1 MDNDRIIEHLK
12 EICQAPKPERKEIF
26 FQGIE
31 ERGLIYRHPVVINH
45 GDFLLRQLF
54 YVNKWTWLMS
64 AVLLL
69 CITGICYG
77 NTGNYPFALT
87 PLLAVGIL
95 LETGRSF
102 RWKMA
107 ELEYTARFSL
117 RSVMLARM
125 FLVGVVETAGL
136 MAVILVVRPWF
147 SYSLIR
153 VFLYMMV
160 PYLAA
165 SLSGSVYERK
175 NRSDNGWGSIIICFL
190 SSGFFASAP
199 YCLSTLYEERFTVIW
214 TVAFILLIF
223 SLVVSVRRWICESEE
238 PVWNL

>member
-1 MDNDRIIEHLK
+1 MDNERIIKHLK
-12 EICQAPKPERKEIF
+12 EICSTSEPEEKKAF
-26 FQGIE
+26 FQGLE
-31 ERGLIYRHPVVINH
+31 DQGLTSRRPEAINH
-45 GDFLLRQLF
+45 GEFLLRQFF
-54 YVNKWTWLMS
+54 YVGKWIWLLS

-95 LETGRSF
+95 VETGRSF

-125 FLVGVVETAGL
+125 FLVGIVETAGL
-136 MAVILVVRPWF
+136 LAVIWVVRPWF

-165 SLSGSVYERK
+165 SLLGSVYERK
-175 NRSDNGWGSIIICFL
+175 NRSDNSWGSIIICFM
-190 SSGFFASAP
+190 SSGLFAAAP
-199 YCLSTLYEERFTVIW
+199 YCLSSLYEERFTVIW
-214 TVAFILLIF
+214 TMAFILLVF
-223 SLVVSVRRWICESEE
+223 SLVVSMRRWICELEE
-238 PVWNL
+238 AVWN

>member
-1 MDNDRIIEHLK
+1 MDSDRIIEYLK
-12 EICQAPKPERKEIF
+12 EIYRTPEPEKKKAF
-26 FQGIE
+26 FQGLE
-31 ERGLIYRHPVVINH
+31 AQGLTSRRPEVINH
-45 GDFLLRQLF
+45 VDFLLRQFF
-54 YVNKWTWLMS
+54 YVGKWIWLLS

-95 LETGRSF
+95 VETGRSF

-125 FLVGVVETAGL
+125 FLVGIVETAGL
-136 MAVILVVRPWF
+136 MVVILVVCPWF

-160 PYLAA
+160 PYLVA

-175 NRSDNGWGSIIICFL
+175 NRADNGWGSIIICFL
-190 SSGFFASAP
+190 SSGFFAAAP

-214 TVAFILLIF
+214 TVAFILLIL
-223 SLVVSVRRWICESEE
+223 SLFVSVRRWIYELEE

>member
-1 MDNDRIIEHLK
+1 MDNDKIIKHLK
-12 EICQAPKPERKEIF
+12 EICSTSEPEEKKAF
-26 FQGIE
+26 FQGLE
-31 ERGLIYRHPVVINH
+31 DRGLTSRRPVVINH
-45 GDFLLRQLF
+45 GDFLLRQFL
-54 YVNKWTWLMS
+54 YVGKWIWLLS

-87 PLLAVGIL
+87 PLLAAGIL
-95 LETGRSF
+95 VETGRSF

-125 FLVGVVETAGL
+125 FLVGIVETAGL
-136 MAVILVVRPWF
+136 LVVIWVVRPWF

-165 SLSGSVYERK
+165 SLLGSVYERK
-175 NRSDNGWGSIIICFL
+175 NRSDNSWGSMIICFL
-190 SSGFFASAP
+190 SSGLFAAAP
-199 YCLSTLYEERFTVIW
+199 YCLSSLYEERFTVIW
-214 TVAFILLIF
+214 TVVFILLVF
-223 SLVVSVRRWICESEE
+223 SLVVSMRKWICELEE
-238 PVWNL
+238 AVWN

>member
-12 EICQAPKPERKEIF
+12 EICQTPEPEEKEAF
-26 FQGIE
+26 FQGLK
-31 ERGLIYRHPVVINH
+31 ERGLTSRRPEAINH
-45 GDFLLRQLF
+45 GDFLLRQFF
-54 YVNKWTWLMS
+54 YVGKWIWLLS
-64 AVLLL
+64 AVILL

-77 NTGNYPFALT
+77 NTGNYPFAIT

-95 LETGRSF
+95 VETGRSF

-107 ELEYTARFSL
+107 ELEYAARFSL

-125 FLVGVVETAGL
+125 FLVGIVETAGL
-136 MAVILVVRPWF
+136 IVVICVVRPWF

-175 NRSDNGWGSIIICFL
+175 TRSDNSWGSIIICFL
-190 SSGFFASAP
+190 SSGFFAAAP
-199 YCLSTLYEERFTVIW
+199 YFLSILYEERFTVIW
-214 TVAFILLIF
+214 TVAFILLFF
-223 SLVVSVRRWICESEE
+223 SLAVSMRRWICELEE

>member
-1 MDNDRIIEHLK
+1 MDNDRIIKLLK
-12 EICQAPKPERKEIF
+12 EICSTPEPEEKKAF
-26 FQGIE
+26 FQGLE
-31 ERGLIYRHPVVINH
+31 DQGLISRRPVVINH
-45 GDFLLRQLF
+45 GDFLLRQFF
-54 YVNKWTWLMS
+54 YIGKWIWLLS

-69 CITGICYG
+69 CIMGICYG

-95 LETGRSF
+95 VETGRSF

-125 FLVGVVETAGL
+125 FLVGIVETAGL
-136 MAVILVVRPWF
+136 LAVIWVVRPWF
-147 SYSLIR
+147 SYSLSR

-175 NRSDNGWGSIIICFL
+175 NRSHSGWGSIIICIMSSGLFAAAPYFL
-190 SSGFFASAP
+190 SS
-199 YCLSTLYEERFTVIW
+199 LYEERFTVIW
-214 TVAFILLIF
+214 IVAFILLIF
-223 SLVVSVRRWICESEE
+223 SLFVSVRRWICELEE
-238 PVWNL
+238 PVWN

>member
-12 EICQAPKPERKEIF
+12 EICWIPDPEEKKTF
-26 FQGIE
+26 FRGLE
-31 ERGLIYRHPVVINH
+31 ERGLISRQPEVTNH
-45 GDFLLRQLF
+45 WGFLLRQFF
-54 YVNKWTWLMS
+54 YVSKWIWLLS

-77 NTGNYPFALT
+77 STGNYPFALT

-95 LETGRSF
+95 VETERSF
-102 RWKMA
+102 RWNMA

-117 RSVMLARM
+117 RSVILARM

-136 MAVILVVRPWF
+136 LVVISVVRPWF

-160 PYLAA
+160 PYLAG

-175 NRSDNGWGSIIICFL
+175 NRSVNSWGSIIICFL
-190 SSGFFASAP
+190 SSGLFGAAP
-199 YCLSTLYEERFTVIW
+199 YFLSSLYEERFTVIW
-214 TVAFILLIF
+214 IVAFILLIF
-223 SLVVSVRRWICESEE
+223 SLFVSVRRWICELEE
-238 PVWNL
+238 PVWN

>member
-12 EICQAPKPERKEIF
+12 EICQTPEPEEKEAF
-26 FQGIE
+26 FQGLK
-31 ERGLIYRHPVVINH
+31 ERGLTSRRPEAINH
-45 GDFLLRQLF
+45 GDFLLRQFF
-54 YVNKWTWLMS
+54 YVGKWIWLLS
-64 AVLLL
+64 AVILL

-77 NTGNYPFALT
+77 NTGNYPFAIT

-95 LETGRSF
+95 VETGRSF

-107 ELEYTARFSL
+107 ELEYAARFSL

-125 FLVGVVETAGL
+125 FLVGIVETAGL
-136 MAVILVVRPWF
+136 IVVICVVRPWF

-153 VFLYMMV
+153 IFLYMMV

-175 NRSDNGWGSIIICFL
+175 TRSDNSWGSIIICFL
-190 SSGFFASAP
+190 SSGFFAAAP
-199 YCLSTLYEERFTVIW
+199 YFLSSLYEERFTVIW
-214 TVAFILLIF
+214 IVAFILLIF
-223 SLVVSVRRWICESEE
+223 SLFVSVRRWICELEE
-238 PVWNL
+238 PVWN

>member
-1 MDNDRIIEHLK
+1 MDNDRIIGHLK
-12 EICQAPKPERKEIF
+12 EICQTPEPEEKKAF
-26 FQGIE
+26 FQKLE
-31 ERGLIYRHPVVINH
+31 ERGLTSRRTEAINH
-45 GDFLLRQLF
+45 GEFLLRQFF
-54 YVNKWTWLMS
+54 YVGKWIWLLS
-64 AVLLL
+64 AILLL
-69 CITGICYG
+69 GITGICYG

-87 PLLAVGIL
+87 PLLAGGIL
-95 LETGRSF
+95 AETGRSF

-136 MAVILVVRPWF
+136 MLVVLVVRPWF

-175 NRSDNGWGSIIICFL
+175 TRSDNSWGSIIICFL
-190 SSGFFASAP
+190 SSGFFAAAP
-199 YCLSTLYEERFTVIW
+199 YCLSSLYEERFTVIW
-214 TVAFILLIF
+214 TVAFILLIL
-223 SLVVSVRRWICESEE
+223 SLFVSVRRWICELEE

>member
-1 MDNDRIIEHLK
+1 MDNDKIIKHLK
-12 EICQAPKPERKEIF
+12 EICSTSEPEEKKAF
-26 FQGIE
+26 FQGLE
-31 ERGLIYRHPVVINH
+31 DRGLTSRRPVVINH
-45 GDFLLRQLF
+45 GDFLLRQFL
-54 YVNKWTWLMS
+54 YVGKWIWLLS

-87 PLLAVGIL
+87 PLLAAGIL
-95 LETGRSF
+95 VETGRSF

-136 MAVILVVRPWF
+136 MLVVLVVRPWF

-175 NRSDNGWGSIIICFL
+175 TRSDNSWGSIIICFL
-190 SSGFFASAP
+190 SSGFFAAAP
-199 YCLSTLYEERFTVIW
+199 YCLSSLYVERFTVIW
-214 TVAFILLIF
+214 TVAFILLIL
-223 SLVVSVRRWICESEE
+223 SLFVSVRRWICELEE

>member
-1 MDNDRIIEHLK
+1 MDNDRIIKHLK
-12 EICQAPKPERKEIF
+12 EICRTPEPEEKKAF
-26 FQGIE
+26 FQGLE
-31 ERGLIYRHPVVINH
+31 ERGLTSRRPEVINY
-45 GDFLLRQLF
+45 GDFLLRQFF
-54 YVNKWTWLMS
+54 YVGKWIWLL
-64 AVLLL
+64 AAILLL
-69 CITGICYG
+69 CIAGICYG

-87 PLLAVGIL
+87 SLLAVGIL
-95 LETGRSF
+95 VETGRSF

-136 MAVILVVRPWF
+136 MVVILVVRPWF

-160 PYLAA
+160 PYLSA

-190 SSGFFASAP
+190 LSGFFAAVP

-214 TVAFILLIF
+214 TVVFILLIL
-223 SLVVSVRRWICESEE
+223 SLVVSVHRWICELEE

>member
-1 MDNDRIIEHLK
+1 MDNDRIIEGLK
-12 EICQAPKPERKEIF
+12 EICRTPEPEEKKAF
-26 FQGIE
+26 FQGLE
-31 ERGLIYRHPVVINH
+31 ERGLTSKRPEVINY
-45 GDFLLRQLF
+45 GDFLLRQFF
-54 YVNKWTWLMS
+54 YIRKSIWLLS
-64 AVLLL
+64 VVLLL

-87 PLLAVGIL
+87 SLLAVGIL
-95 LETGRSF
+95 VETRRSF

-117 RSVMLARM
+117 KSVMLARM
-125 FLVGVVETAGL
+125 FLVGVVETTGL
-136 MAVILVVRPWF
+136 LVVIWVVRLWF

-165 SLSGSVYERK
+165 SLTGSIFEKK
-175 NRSDNGWGSIIICFL
+175 NRSDNGWESIIICFL
-190 SSGFFASAP
+190 SSGLFAAAP
-199 YCLSTLYEERFTVIW
+199 YCLSSLYEERFTIIW
-214 TVAFILLIF
+214 TVVLILLIL
-223 SLVVSVRRWICESEE
+223 SLVICVHRWICELEE

>member
-1 MDNDRIIEHLK
+1 MDNARIIRHLK
-12 EICQAPKPERKEIF
+12 EICRAPEPEKKKTF
-26 FQGIE
+26 FQGLE
-31 ERGLIYRHPVVINH
+31 ARGLTSRRPEVINH
-45 GDFLLRQLF
+45 GEFLLRQFF
-54 YVNKWTWLMS
+54 YVGKWVWLLT

-77 NTGNYPFALT
+77 NTENYPFALT

-95 LETGRSF
+95 VETGRSF

-125 FLVGVVETAGL
+125 FLVGIVETAGL
-136 MAVILVVRPWF
+136 LVVIWVVRPWF
-147 SYSLIR
+147 SYSLSR

-175 NRSDNGWGSIIICFL
+175 NRSHSGWGSIIICFL
-190 SSGFFASAP
+190 SSGLFAAAP
-199 YCLSTLYEERFTVIW
+199 CCLSNLYEERFTVIW
-214 TVAFILLIF
+214 TVAFILLVF
-223 SLVVSVRRWICESEE
+223 SLVVSMRRWICELEE
-238 PVWNL
+238 AVWN

>member
-12 EICQAPKPERKEIF
+12 EICQTPEPEEKEAF
-26 FQGIE
+26 FQGLK
-31 ERGLIYRHPVVINH
+31 ERGLTSRRPEAINH
-45 GDFLLRQLF
+45 GDFLLRQFF
-54 YVNKWTWLMS
+54 YVGKWIWLLS
-64 AVLLL
+64 AVILL

-77 NTGNYPFALT
+77 NTGNYPFAIT

-95 LETGRSF
+95 VETERSF

-107 ELEYTARFSL
+107 ELEYVAIFSL

-125 FLVGVVETAGL
+125 FLVGIVETAGL
-136 MAVILVVRPWF
+136 IVVICVVRPWF

-175 NRSDNGWGSIIICFL
+175 TRSDNSWGSIIICFL
-190 SSGFFASAP
+190 SSGFFAAAP
-199 YCLSTLYEERFTVIW
+199 YFLSILYEERFTVIW
-214 TVAFILLIF
+214 TVAFILLFF
-223 SLVVSVRRWICESEE
+223 SLAVSMRRWICELEE
-238 PVWNL
+238 AVWN